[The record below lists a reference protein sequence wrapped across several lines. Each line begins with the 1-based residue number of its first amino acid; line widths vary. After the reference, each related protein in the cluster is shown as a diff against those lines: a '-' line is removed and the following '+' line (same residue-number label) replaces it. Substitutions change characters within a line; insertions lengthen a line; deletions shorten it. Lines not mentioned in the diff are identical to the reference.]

1 MDDFDDRLTGILM
14 RVQTSS
20 LSDTEKADAYA
31 AIHNGLQTLVWPILV
46 SHIPESDLKE
56 VIDHPETLTV
66 TRYGELVGKA
76 LEDPETAREI
86 HTEIIAALTEIEAL
100 VASQLPKSPKT

>member
-14 RVQTSS
+14 RVQASA

-31 AIHNGLQTLVWPILV
+31 AIHNGLQSLVWPILV
-46 SHIPESDLKE
+46 SHIPESELKE

-66 TRYGELVGKA
+66 TRYGELMGKA
-76 LEDPETAREI
+76 VSDPATAREI
-86 HTEIIAALTEIEAL
+86 HDEVIGALTEIEDL
-100 VASQLPKSPKT
+100 FTSQNLPS